1 MNPKVTVGISFKNPG
16 EYFEL
21 AIKSVFAQTF
31 TEWELILVN
40 DGSDDE
46 SLEFAKSID
55 DSRVRVYSDGNCKG
69 LSIRLNEMV
78 QLARAPY
85 FFRMDADDMMH
96 PLRIEKQYQILE
108 QHDRHFVTGSFAYSI
123 DDRSSL
129 LGLKGCQLVQQTG
142 FNARYSFHHP
152 TVAATTAWFKANP
165 YSEDVK
171 FNRAEDAELWC
182 RTTSK
187 SKFLNIEEPLLFY
200 REANILA
207 FDKYLASQ
215 SGAFQIIN
223 LYYKEKPSQLLYLF
237 SRELFKLWLFM
248 LLLRINMSKFMFSKR
263 YSKIDA
269 QLKNEATRVLDS
281 ISNYSLPFHL
291 Q

>member
-16 EYFEL
+16 EYFEI

-46 SLEFAKSID
+46 SLEFAKSIN
-55 DSRVRVYSDGNCKG
+55 DSRVSVYSDGSCKG

-78 QLARAPY
+78 HLARSPY
-85 FFRMDADDMMH
+85 FFRMDADDIMH
-96 PLRIEKQYQILE
+96 PLRIEKQYEILR
-108 QHDRHFVTGSFAYSI
+108 QHDNHFVTGSFAYSI
-123 DDRSSL
+123 DDKSSV
-129 LGLKGCQLVQQTG
+129 LGLKGSQFVQKTG
-142 FNARYSFHHP
+142 FKARHSFHHP

-171 FNRAEDAELWC
+171 FNRAEDSELWC

-187 SKFLNIEEPLLFY
+187 SKFTNIQEPLLFY
-200 REANILA
+200 REANIIS

-223 LYYKEKPSQLLYLF
+223 LYYQKKPFQLVYLF
-237 SRELFKLWLFM
+237 SRELLKLWFFI
-248 LLLRINMSKFMFSKR
+248 LLLSINMNNLMVRRR
-263 YSKIDA
+263 YSKINI
-269 QLKNEATRVLDS
+269 QLKNEIEQLIET
-281 ISNYSLPFHL
+281 IQNYSLPNHL
-291 Q
+291 D

>member
-1 MNPKVTVGISFKNPG
+1 MSPKVTVGISFKNPG
-16 EYFEL
+16 EYFEI
-21 AIKSVFAQTF
+21 AIKSVFVQTF

-55 DSRVRVYSDGNCKG
+55 DSRVSVHSDGRCKG
-69 LSIRLNEMV
+69 LSVRLNEMV
-78 QLARAPY
+78 QLARSPY
-85 FFRMDADDMMH
+85 FFRMDADDIMH
-96 PLRIEKQYQILE
+96 PLRIEKQYEILK
-108 QHDRHFVTGSFAYSI
+108 QHDNHFVTGSFAYSI
-123 DDRSSL
+123 DDKSSI
-129 LGLKGCQLVQQTG
+129 LGLKGSQLIQQTG

-165 YSEDVK
+165 YSEDIK

-187 SKFLNIEEPLLFY
+187 SKFLNIQEPLLFY

-223 LYYKEKPSQLLYLF
+223 LYYQKEPSQLLYLF
-237 SRELFKLWLFM
+237 SRELFKLWLFI
-248 LLLRINMSKFMFSKR
+248 LLLRMNMSKLMFGRR
-263 YSKIDA
+263 YSTIDA
-269 QLKNEATRVLDS
+269 QLKNEATQVLDM
-281 ISNYSLPFHL
+281 IAKYSLPIRL
-291 Q
+291 K